1 MSTRSGPSS
10 RRRMSSSW
18 DNFGDTAA
26 PEKPEEHENLV
37 SLGSPAWQL
46 PDSRDDGDIFND
58 DGDVFN
64 DDSVDEPSSNN
75 TSGHT
80 TDKDDHVPRERLQ
93 ARSLPGRSIE
103 NRSQH
108 LPRQSRRLKNVRP
121 VCYKTLHSTGARLFK
136 FPSDHETTGNDDDR
150 NESSDTN
157 GVDNREQEDRDE
169 DEGNGR
175 EGEEDGKRAADN

>member
-26 PEKPEEHENLV
+26 PEKPEENENLV

-46 PDSRDDGDIFND
+46 PDSRDDGDVFND
-58 DGDVFN
+58 DVDVFN
-64 DDSVDEPSSNN
+64 DDNVDEPSSNN

-80 TDKDDHVPRERLQ
+80 TDKDEHVPRERLQ

-108 LPRQSRRLKNVRP
+108 LL
-121 VCYKTLHSTGARLFK
+121 
-136 FPSDHETTGNDDDR
+136 
-150 NESSDTN
+150 
-157 GVDNREQEDRDE
+157 ED
-169 DEGNGR
+169 
-175 EGEEDGKRAADN
+175 